1 MRFTYR
7 NWVELSTPRTRA
19 RTYGPALVRCG
30 LQLSLPV
37 LAWIHAFSPKLQAE
51 GHTQGFTPSYVIEP
65 HVEKRPTF
73 EQLHLNWQCDH
84 TELQRLPF
92 YYIEL
97 RTYVLRT
104 TDWTKLLSGTEVII
118 IQLQNKEI
126 IKCHQRFFCDWNDY
140 CPLKVRTI
148 VFFDLL
154 QFLWECCPKIIFDSI
169 YVLLV

>member
-19 RTYGPALVRCG
+19 RTYGPALVLCG

-37 LAWIHAFSPKLQAE
+37 LAWIHALALQPKAE

-92 YYIEL
+92 YYL
-97 RTYVLRT
+97 NYVLMFYVQLT
-104 TDWTKLLSGTEVII
+104 GQNYCQELKWFVL
-118 IQLQNKEI
+118 QLQNKEI
-126 IKCHQRFFCDWNDY
+126 IKCHQRFFCDWND
-140 CPLKVRTI
+140 CPMKVRTI
-148 VFFDLL
+148 VLFFDLL